1 MTIQAMLS
9 EMLSAQGF
17 GAMARDVQT
26 ETEAPRLQRYARVVL
41 KNATPEQRRQIAPR
55 FALLRLV

>member
-26 ETEAPRLQRYARVVL
+26 ETEAPRLQRYARVV
-41 KNATPEQRRQIAPR
+41 ATPEQRRQIAPR